1 MHSFVKDHVLYNKF
15 MNISNNAKKP
25 NIYNLHMTN
34 LLHLGLQEVMTWNQ
48 VKMGKF
54 MGRVLFIY
62 LDITPSELKKYGY
75 STIRIIAPEL
85 LPMCFPVLPYINHP
99 NFPQGGDD
107 ELFPHPLP

>member
-15 MNISNNAKKP
+15 MNISNNAKKT

-75 STIRIIAPEL
+75 KYDCCIFSFGTL
-85 LPMCFPVLPYINHP
+85 
-99 NFPQGGDD
+99 GGRAAVRDVG
-107 ELFPHPLP
+107 